1 MIYKMKRFLFTAA
14 LVMFSLWTSAQ
25 SERSKDI
32 GAIASAEVSVGVSRN
47 VGLSLEEEFRFQN
60 NCTQFDRWLNSF
72 GVDYIFLRG
81 RMKLG
86 ITGDYIRRFNDDR
99 YYENRCRAGL
109 QLTYS
114 ETYRRFKFSFR
125 TKLLSTFRDE
135 STGDYRVN
143 PKMYWRNR
151 LQVTYQMPNSRF
163 KYSISSELHW
173 LVNDPKN
180 NVVDNLRTVAAVDYR
195 LTRSQFL
202 AAFIRMDNDLQ
213 VKEPVD
219 RFYFGLTYKLKY

>member
-1 MIYKMKRFLFTAA
+1 MLSVWSFGQNERTKDFGA
-14 LVMFSLWTSAQ
+14 L
-25 SERSKDI
+25 
-32 GAIASAEVSVGVSRN
+32 ASAEISVGVARN
-47 VGLSLEEEFRFQN
+47 VDLSIEEEFRLDN

-72 GVDYIFLRG
+72 GVDYTFLRG

-86 ITGDYIRRFNDDR
+86 VMGDYIRRFNDDR
-99 YYENRCRAGL
+99 YFENRYRAGV

-135 STGDYRVN
+135 ATGDYRVN
-143 PKMYWRNR
+143 PKLYWRNR
-151 LQVTYQMPNSRF
+151 LQVSYQMPNSRF
-163 KYSISSELHW
+163 KYSVSTELHW

-180 NVVDNLRTVAAVDYR
+180 NIVDNLRTVAAVDYR
-195 LTRSQFL
+195 LTRRQYLS
-202 AAFIRMDNDLQ
+202 AFVRMDNDLQ

-219 RFYFGLTYKLKY
+219 RFYLGVTYKLKY

>member
-1 MIYKMKRFLFTAA
+1 MLSVWSFG
-14 LVMFSLWTSAQ
+14 Q
-25 SERSKDI
+25 SERTKDF
-32 GAIASAEVSVGVSRN
+32 GAIASAEISVGVARN
-47 VGLSLEEEFRFQN
+47 VNLSIEEEFRLDN

-72 GVDYIFLRG
+72 GVDYTFLRG

-86 ITGDYIRRFNDDR
+86 VMGDYIRRFNDDR
-99 YYENRCRAGL
+99 YFENRYRAGV

-135 STGDYRVN
+135 ATGDYRVN
-143 PKMYWRNR
+143 PKLYWRNR
-151 LQVTYQMPNSRF
+151 LQVSYQMPNSRF
-163 KYSISSELHW
+163 KYSVSTELHW

-180 NVVDNLRTVAAVDYR
+180 NIVDNLRTVAAVDYR
-195 LTRSQFL
+195 LTRRQYLS
-202 AAFIRMDNDLQ
+202 AFVRMDNDLQ

-219 RFYFGLTYKLKY
+219 RFYLGVTYKLKY

>member
-1 MIYKMKRFLFTAA
+1 MKRLLLTVA
-14 LVMFSLWTSAQ
+14 LVMLSVWSFGQ
-25 SERSKDI
+25 SERTKDF
-32 GAIASAEVSVGVSRN
+32 GAIASAEISVGVARN
-47 VGLSLEEEFRFQN
+47 VDLSIEEEFRLDN

-72 GVDYIFLRG
+72 GVDYTFLRG

-86 ITGDYIRRFNDDR
+86 VMGDYIRRFNDDR
-99 YYENRCRAGL
+99 YFENRYRAGV

-135 STGDYRVN
+135 ATGDYRVN
-143 PKMYWRNR
+143 PKLYWRNR
-151 LQVTYQMPNSRF
+151 LQVSYQMPNSRF
-163 KYSISSELHW
+163 KYSVSTELHW

-180 NVVDNLRTVAAVDYR
+180 NIVDNLRTVAAVDYR
-195 LTRSQFL
+195 LTRRQYLSVFV
-202 AAFIRMDNDLQ
+202 RMDNDLQ

-219 RFYFGLTYKLKY
+219 RFYLGVTYKLKY

>member
-1 MIYKMKRFLFTAA
+1 MLSVWSFG
-14 LVMFSLWTSAQ
+14 Q
-25 SERSKDI
+25 SERTKDF
-32 GAIASAEVSVGVSRN
+32 GAIASAEISVGVARN
-47 VGLSLEEEFRFQN
+47 VDLSIEEEFRLDN

-72 GVDYIFLRG
+72 GVDYTFLRG

-86 ITGDYIRRFNDDR
+86 VMGDYIRRFNDNR
-99 YYENRCRAGL
+99 YFENRYRAGV

-135 STGDYRVN
+135 ATGDYRVN
-143 PKMYWRNR
+143 PKLYWRNR
-151 LQVTYQMPNSRF
+151 LQVSYQMPNSRF
-163 KYSISSELHW
+163 KYSVSTELHW

-180 NVVDNLRTVAAVDYR
+180 NIVDNLRTVAAVDYR
-195 LTRSQFL
+195 LTRRQYLS
-202 AAFIRMDNDLQ
+202 AFVRMDNDLQ

-219 RFYFGLTYKLKY
+219 RFYLGVTYKLKY

>member
-1 MIYKMKRFLFTAA
+1 MLSVWSFG
-14 LVMFSLWTSAQ
+14 Q
-25 SERSKDI
+25 SERTKDF
-32 GAIASAEVSVGVSRN
+32 GAKASAEISVGVARN
-47 VGLSLEEEFRFQN
+47 VDLSIEEEFRLDN

-72 GVDYIFLRG
+72 GVDYTFLRG

-86 ITGDYIRRFNDDR
+86 VMGDYIRRFNDDR
-99 YYENRCRAGL
+99 YFENRYRAGV

-135 STGDYRVN
+135 ATGDYRVN
-143 PKMYWRNR
+143 PKLYWRNR
-151 LQVTYQMPNSRF
+151 LQVSYQMPNSRF
-163 KYSISSELHW
+163 KYSVSTELHW

-180 NVVDNLRTVAAVDYR
+180 NIVDNLRTVAAVDYR
-195 LTRSQFL
+195 LTRRQYLS
-202 AAFIRMDNDLQ
+202 AFVRMDNDLQ

-219 RFYFGLTYKLKY
+219 RFYLGVTYKLKY

>member
-1 MIYKMKRFLFTAA
+1 MLSVWSFG
-14 LVMFSLWTSAQ
+14 Q
-25 SERSKDI
+25 SERTKDF
-32 GAIASAEVSVGVSRN
+32 GAIASAEISVGVARN
-47 VGLSLEEEFRFQN
+47 VDLSIEEEFRLDN

-72 GVDYIFLRG
+72 GVDYTFLRG

-86 ITGDYIRRFNDDR
+86 VMGDYIRRFNDDR
-99 YYENRCRAGL
+99 YFENRYRAGV

-135 STGDYRVN
+135 ATGDYRVN
-143 PKMYWRNR
+143 PKLYWRNR
-151 LQVTYQMPNSRF
+151 LQVSYQMPNSRF
-163 KYSISSELHW
+163 KYSVSTELHW

-180 NVVDNLRTVAAVDYR
+180 NIVDNLRTVAAVDYR
-195 LTRSQFL
+195 LTRRQYLS
-202 AAFIRMDNDLQ
+202 AFVRMDNDLQ

-219 RFYFGLTYKLKY
+219 RFYLGVTYKLKY

>member
-1 MIYKMKRFLFTAA
+1 MKRTLFTVVFV
-14 LVMFSLWTSAQ
+14 LLSFWSFSQ
-25 SERSKDI
+25 SGRTKDV
-32 GAIASAEVSVGVSRN
+32 GVIASAEISVGVSRN
-47 VGLSLEEEFRFQN
+47 VGLSLEEELRFQN
-60 NCTQFDRWLNSF
+60 NCTQFDRWLNSL
-72 GVDYIFLRG
+72 GVDYTFLHG

-86 ITGDYIRRFNDDR
+86 LTGDYIRRFNDDK
-99 YYENRCRAGL
+99 YFENRYRAGV

-114 ETYRRFKFSFR
+114 ETYHRFKFSFR

-135 STGDYRVN
+135 ATGDYRVN

-163 KYSISSELHW
+163 KYSLSTELHW
-173 LVNDPKN
+173 LVNDPKHN
-180 NVVDNLRTVAAVDYR
+180 IVDNLRTVASVDYR
-195 LTRSQFL
+195 LTRRQYLS
-202 AAFIRMDNDLQ
+202 AFVRMDNDLQ